1 MGRGQGTLAS
11 AQLAGG
17 ETLALFERG
26 AACPSGLSNCANLEF
41 SIVYTPDSGGTTT
54 LHYNGNVIDTHAY
67 ETDQSGVT
75 PDYVFGGAFNPTT
88 GQVFDASYYTYG
100 IIDASCFVRT
110 AFQQTG
116 DASEWTWAACTL

>member
-1 MGRGQGTLAS
+1 MGTLAS

-26 AACPSGLSNCANLEF
+26 AVCPSGLSNCANLEF
-41 SIVYTPDSGGTTT
+41 SILYTGSSGGTTT

-67 ETDQSGVT
+67 EAKSSGVT
-75 PDYVFGGAFNPTT
+75 PDYDVFGGAFNPTT
-88 GQVFDASYYTYG
+88 GQVFDASYSYG
-100 IIDASCFVRT
+100 IIDATCFVRT

-116 DASEWTWAACTL
+116 DASEWTFAPCTF